1 MKDFVL
7 RNTTKWDLISRKVSL
22 KYNGRFRF
30 KTLLGGIATII
41 IFMLLIIYLILLS
54 VMPIKLV
61 ASSAYIFGYFSNQD
75 TNNSSNSNQITTSGN
90 ITWNIQKELSFVNL
104 HSLRLNNS
112 VPLSPYPLWYFGF
125 MLNRDYDPTYV
136 QLYLYHSA
144 DDGKGLYYGPISFDK
159 WVNNPAF
166 PQYENFTSFFC
177 PNASDISMLYAY
189 SNGAH
194 SKIAMNIQKWVGTGW
209 QSDADITAWMNYTTI
224 SKRSHLGSHKEQF
237 WL

>member
-1 MKDFVL
+1 MKDFLL
-7 RNTTKWDLISRKVSL
+7 RNTTRWDLISRKVSL

-41 IFMLLIIYLILLS
+41 IFILLIVYLILLS

-61 ASSAYIFGYFSNQD
+61 ASSAYINEYFSNPK
-75 TNNSSNSNQITTSGN
+75 NSSNSDEFTTSGN

-112 VPLSPYPLWYFGF
+112 VPLSPYPSWYFGF
-125 MLNRDYDPTYV
+125 KLSRDYDPTYV
-136 QLYLYHSA
+136 ILGLYHA
-144 DDGKGLYYGPISFDK
+144 AYDGSGYYYGAISFDK
-159 WVNNPAF
+159 WVNNSAF
-166 PQYENFTSFFC
+166 PKYDNLTTFFC

-189 SNGAH
+189 SNGVH

-209 QSDADITAWMNYTTI
+209 KSDAEIEAWMNYTTI
-224 SKRSHLGSHKEQF
+224 SKKSSYLSY
-237 WL
+237 